1 MNTPGH
7 SSALPTPTSLR
18 GSALAAVARGEPLV
32 VMTTLAGCPYCD
44 LVRNHHLLP
53 MLRQGQLHAV
63 QLDVRDRTSNLQGFD
78 GSMTTPAEQAKA
90 WKARFA
96 PTVLFLGGI
105 AYMCRPSRGSDHLLL
120 PYMTD
125 PNAAEHA
132 SRAFGAGCGFRSCQE
147 REPLRNR
154 LRTPATASR
163 RSWEDGAHEYA
174 PGILHSRPPS
184 DW

>member
-7 SSALPTPTSLR
+7 SSAHPTPTSLR
-18 GSALAAVARGEPLV
+18 GSAQAAAARGEPLV
-32 VMTTLAGCPYCD
+32 VMTSLAGCPYCD

-96 PTVLFLGGI
+96 PTVLFLGAKGE
-105 AYMCRPSRGSDHLLL
+105 DL
-120 PYMTD
+120 
-125 PNAAEHA
+125 AERLVGVA
-132 SRAFGAGCGFRSCQE
+132 VPDFYGEYLDARLQQARA
-147 REPLRNR
+147 R
-154 LRTPATASR
+154 LR
-163 RSWEDGAHEYA
+163 
-174 PGILHSRPPS
+174 
-184 DW
+184 

>member
-63 QLDVRDRTSNLQGFD
+63 QLYVRDRTSNLQGFD

-96 PTVLFLGGI
+96 PTVLFLGAKGE
-105 AYMCRPSRGSDHLLL
+105 DL
-120 PYMTD
+120 
-125 PNAAEHA
+125 AERLVGVA
-132 SRAFGAGCGFRSCQE
+132 VPDFYGEYLDARLQQARA
-147 REPLRNR
+147 R
-154 LRTPATASR
+154 LR
-163 RSWEDGAHEYA
+163 
-174 PGILHSRPPS
+174 
-184 DW
+184 

>member
-96 PTVLFLGGI
+96 PTVLFLG
-105 AYMCRPSRGSDHLLL
+105 AKEEDL
-120 PYMTD
+120 
-125 PNAAEHA
+125 AEWLVGVA
-132 SRAFGAGCGFRSCQE
+132 VPDFYGEYLDARLQQARA
-147 REPLRNR
+147 R
-154 LRTPATASR
+154 LR
-163 RSWEDGAHEYA
+163 
-174 PGILHSRPPS
+174 
-184 DW
+184 